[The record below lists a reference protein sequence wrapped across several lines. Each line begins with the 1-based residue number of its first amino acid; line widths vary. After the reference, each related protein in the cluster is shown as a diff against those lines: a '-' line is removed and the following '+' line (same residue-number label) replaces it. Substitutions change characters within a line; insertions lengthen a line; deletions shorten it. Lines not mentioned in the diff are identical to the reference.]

1 MNLSSI
7 NLRFFAN
14 IAPLVTGLNK
24 AERALDQAGRKMQAT
39 GKKLTMQLTAP
50 IAGMGAIAVNTFQA
64 FELQMSKVK
73 AVSGATAEEFQAL
86 EEDAKRL
93 GASTIFSA
101 SQVAELQTEFAKL
114 GFTAKEITQVTE
126 ATLALAQATDSDLAR
141 AAEVAGATL
150 RGFGL
155 DANET
160 TRVTDVM
167 AKSFSSSALD
177 MEKFAESMKYV
188 APIANAAGVSIEETT
203 SLLAVLANAG
213 ISGSQAGTSLRR
225 ILSELGSETGTTAE
239 KIAKLA
245 ARGISMENA
254 MDDVG
259 RSAQSALL
267 VLAKER
273 RYYSD
278 PHNRIRK
285 RRRCRKGNGIDHGQH
300 DVGRNEGLGVG
311 VRGFNDFHW

>member
-167 AKSFSSSALD
+167 AKSFSCPRWTW
-177 MEKFAESMKYV
+177 K
-188 APIANAAGVSIEETT
+188 
-203 SLLAVLANAG
+203 SLPN
-213 ISGSQAGTSLRR
+213 Q
-225 ILSELGSETGTTAE
+225 
-239 KIAKLA
+239 
-245 ARGISMENA
+245 
-254 MDDVG
+254 
-259 RSAQSALL
+259 
-267 VLAKER
+267 
-273 RYYSD
+273 
-278 PHNRIRK
+278 
-285 RRRCRKGNGIDHGQH
+285 
-300 DVGRNEGLGVG
+300 
-311 VRGFNDFHW
+311 